1 MKRKETMLIECCK
14 LKMGPSLPESLL
26 QMAVLGK
33 KSIRFYKR
41 LAEINADKWKE
52 PILIVTNNIRTL
64 ICFSLLRS
72 DD

>member
-1 MKRKETMLIECCK
+1 MLIEYCK